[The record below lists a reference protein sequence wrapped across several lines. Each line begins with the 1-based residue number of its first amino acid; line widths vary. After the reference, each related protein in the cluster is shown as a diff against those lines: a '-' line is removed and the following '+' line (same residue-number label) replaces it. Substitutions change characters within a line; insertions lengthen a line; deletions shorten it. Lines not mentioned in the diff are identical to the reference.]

1 MRQRVLEVLL
11 VALLASE
18 GVLLYRY
25 VQMANELDQ
34 LKHLLQIVLGTP
46 VES

>member
-1 MRQRVLEVLL
+1 MKQRILEVLL
-11 VALLASE
+11 VVLLASE

-25 VQMANELDQ
+25 VQVSNELEQ
-34 LKHLLQIVLGTP
+34 VKMLLQIVLGTP